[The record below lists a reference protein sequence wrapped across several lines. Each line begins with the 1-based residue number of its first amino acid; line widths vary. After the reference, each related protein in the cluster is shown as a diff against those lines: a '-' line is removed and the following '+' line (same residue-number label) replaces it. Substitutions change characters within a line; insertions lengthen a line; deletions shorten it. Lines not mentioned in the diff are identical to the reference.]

1 MGRYYDGDISGKFWF
16 AVQSSTAP
24 ARFGGNEYEPN
35 YINFYFRDDQLKE
48 VEEELYRI
56 HKNMQGNIEKL
67 DEFFKQNNGY
77 NEQMI
82 IDFYL
87 ARYDE
92 TINEEKVKD
101 MLVEYA
107 DSLVAPYSLIASHDV
122 IVPNSLRC
130 HRTASC

>member
-1 MGRYYDGDISGKFWF
+1 MGRYYEGDISGKFWF
-16 AVQSSTAP
+16 AVQSSYAP
-24 ARFGGNEYEPN
+24 SRFGGEEYEPS
-35 YINFYFRDDQLKE
+35 YINYYFGEEQLKE
-48 VEEELYRI
+48 VEEELDRI

-77 NEQMI
+77 NDQMI

-92 TINEEKVKD
+92 TINEEEVKD

-107 DSLVAPYSLIASHDV
+107 DYELGNQIANCIKENGECS
-122 IVPNSLRC
+122 INCEL
-130 HRTASC
+130 